1 MNDPAKVLIVD
12 DFETNIII
20 MESFLLPE
28 GYQILK
34 ASNGIEALK
43 LVKDENPDLILLD
56 VMMPG
61 ISGFEVSERIKSNEK
76 TKMIPIVIV
85 TAMSDKEARVQALE
99 AGADDFIMKPI
110 NRIELKTRVHSMMR
124 IKKQYE
130 LLQQKSKNIEDMV
143 HMVVH
148 DMRTPLQSMLINIA
162 LIEMDGAEKC
172 LLESLKKDTNRL
184 KTFTNDILKSAKME
198 HGKLVLNLKKVNVTE
213 LLKSFKN
220 EYVQLAKSRNI
231 NFSINYPEQSNLEF
245 DLDKSLFHRLIDN
258 LLSNAFKYS
267 PEESSVVLNVSLN
280 QSSDSKEE
288 NKMII
293 KVIDQGEG
301 VPDKYKDKIFD
312 RYEIGQL
319 KKDNV
324 QIGIGL
330 SFCKLI
336 AETHGGNISV
346 SDNTPKGSIFTI
358 SL

>member
-1 MNDPAKVLIVD
+1 M
-12 DFETNIII
+12 
-20 MESFLLPE
+20 
-28 GYQILK
+28 
-34 ASNGIEALK
+34 
-43 LVKDENPDLILLD
+43 
-56 VMMPG
+56 
-61 ISGFEVSERIKSNEK
+61 
-76 TKMIPIVIV
+76 
-85 TAMSDKEARVQALE
+85 
-99 AGADDFIMKPI
+99 
-110 NRIELKTRVHSMMR
+110 
-124 IKKQYE
+124 
-130 LLQQKSKNIEDMV
+130 
-143 HMVVH
+143 
-148 DMRTPLQSMLINIA
+148 
-162 LIEMDGAEKC
+162 
-172 LLESLKKDTNRL
+172 
-184 KTFTNDILKSAKME
+184 
-198 HGKLVLNLKKVNVTE
+198 
-213 LLKSFKN
+213 
-220 EYVQLAKSRNI
+220 
-231 NFSINYPEQSNLEF
+231 
-245 DLDKSLFHRLIDN
+245 DKSLFHRLIDN